1 MYQEQLGVA
10 VVLLNNNF
18 HIETGTA
25 RDQTRDVPVGIQP
38 ALPSEPQLRWLQH
51 KKSWRYIWILIK
63 KNKQTVPS
71 GCLLDF

>member
-25 RDQTRDVPVGIQP
+25 TDQTRDVPVGIQP
-38 ALPSEPQLRWLQH
+38 ALPSEKLKIHLNFN
-51 KKSWRYIWILIK
+51 KK
-63 KNKQTVPS
+63 KQTVHS

>member
-25 RDQTRDVPVGIQP
+25 TDQTRDVPVGI
-38 ALPSEPQLRWLQH
+38 
-51 KKSWRYIWILIK
+51 
-63 KNKQTVPS
+63 
-71 GCLLDF
+71 